1 MRQQGRK
8 AGLDFSKPLKV
19 SDPQEFAKCVAAMA
33 VAGLNAIAFHVITA
47 ATMAEWDS
55 RPRLPPA
62 AQFAGAIGL
71 ILWTNVI
78 LAGRLMYYAN
88 TWFRP

>member
-1 MRQQGRK
+1 M
-8 AGLDFSKPLKV
+8 
-19 SDPQEFAKCVAAMA
+19 AAMA
-33 VAGLNAIAFHVITA
+33 VAGLNAIAFHYITA

-62 AQFAGAIGL
+62 AQFAGVIGL